1 MVRKLTSCKTELRI
15 SYSNLKQIILN
26 KIRKKT
32 IYIELKNTFAQ
43 TIRTSVLKKWSE
55 CHKKTSISPFGLLI
69 SLHLTKELSWNIL
82 SAKILTSTFFNSK
95 FYVVFSYTQA
105 IKKYFLGPTY
115 KKTSSTEQLKSVSEI
130 LVKFNLL
137 LIIPCRISSQC
148 HTSYHS
154 FHYRA
159 VAEKR

>member
-1 MVRKLTSCKTELRI
+1 M
-15 SYSNLKQIILN
+15 
-26 KIRKKT
+26 
-32 IYIELKNTFAQ
+32 
-43 TIRTSVLKKWSE
+43 LKKWSE

-130 LVKFNLL
+130 LVNSVSSWSFLVGFQVSATRVIIAFIIVLL
-137 LIIPCRISSQC
+137 QKIDKSLSSLTMNFFFVLSREDLCVTLPCHVSTASDFSTKVDLC
-148 HTSYHS
+148 
-154 FHYRA
+154 
-159 VAEKR
+159 

>member
-26 KIRKKT
+26 KIRNNHIYWIKKHLCT
-32 IYIELKNTFAQ
+32 
-43 TIRTSVLKKWSE
+43 VLKKWSE

-130 LVKFNLL
+130 LVKFSLL

-159 VAEKR
+159 VAENR